1 MFSKGPKYWVRDI
14 KLIFCLQ
21 VWSFDGSV
29 TCYQVAQL
37 GLFIVTILV
46 LALGIL
52 AIFAAADMVY
62 QKEISKWKVS
72 HGVWV
77 WVCVCV

>member
-1 MFSKGPKYWVRDI
+1 M
-14 KLIFCLQ
+14 
-21 VWSFDGSV
+21 

-37 GLFIVTILV
+37 GLFIVAILV
-46 LALGIL
+46 LVLGIL

-72 HGVWV
+72 HGGWVWV
-77 WVCVCV
+77 WVGVCGCGCGCVCVCVYGMS